1 MFSIFLTSS
10 VPADEYYLYVRM
22 ETWLISKLDKLVT
35 FAVTW
40 FECLLHFSIGI
51 VSFNVQVCVA

>member
-51 VSFNVQVCVA
+51 VSFNP